1 MKSEFEE
8 YRETGML
15 GTYSPDRALIRKMS
29 DGGVVTVFRDT
40 FHCAEE
46 NHFVR
51 EREMLIGG
59 KRFVISSM
67 FPKEPTATVTEK
79 MLSLIDTDIGKDMEN
94 S

>member
-15 GTYSPDRALIRKMS
+15 GTYKPDRALIRKMT

-46 NHFVR
+46 NHFIR
-51 EREMLIGG
+51 EQEMLIGG
-59 KRFVISSM
+59 KLFIISSM
-67 FPKEPTATVTEK
+67 FPKESTTTVTEK
-79 MLSLIDTDIGKDMEN
+79 MLSLIDTDIGKGTKN